1 MKYRAIIQ
9 EKDGWWI
16 GWLVDISG
24 VNAQEMTREEL
35 IELLRMGVG
44 DMLKNECEIP
54 DGAQLE
60 TIEV

>member
-1 MKYRAIIQ
+1 
-9 EKDGWWI
+9 
-16 GWLVDISG
+16 LVDISG
-24 VNAQEMTREEL
+24 VNAQEKTREKL
-35 IELLRMGVG
+35 IESLRLGVG